1 MKKNRNKEIDET
13 AYEVFQYFKE
23 QCREQR
29 YGEIT
34 VTVTMHDGYPV
45 KIEKGRSIPIRVE
58 KYGEPCEEQENKKS
72 QNKKS
77 DGGADG
83 EKSVQK

>member
-1 MKKNRNKEIDET
+1 MKKNRYKEIDET
-13 AYEVFQYFKE
+13 SYEVFQYFKE

-45 KIEKGRSIPIRVE
+45 KIDKRRMAGVMYKGTNPLLQ
-58 KYGEPCEEQENKKS
+58 G
-72 QNKKS
+72 
-77 DGGADG
+77 
-83 EKSVQK
+83 